1 MSNLRKICFLLLV
14 AALTVCAALAQ
25 QTTGIV
31 KGTLLDDSGASV
43 PAANVTLTGPGSAKT
58 VKTAQTQAD
67 GTYTFTG
74 VVPGQYVMGVTF
86 PGFVTIA
93 KPVTV
98 VAGQTVTASAQLSIQ
113 AEKQSVQVNGE
124 STVTVSV
131 EPDNNATALVIKGED
146 LASLPD
152 DPDDLADALQAL
164 AGPGAGPNG
173 GQIYIDGFSG
183 GQLPPK
189 ESIRE
194 IRINQNP
201 FSAEYDRLGFGR
213 IEILT
218 KPGTDHMHGA
228 FRANDTSSI
237 FDSRNPFENSKPAY
251 SVRNI
256 SYNMG
261 GPLSHRA
268 SYFFDVSQRAI
279 KNNEITLA
287 TYVDPS
293 TYALVPVNTPVVA
306 PTMQY
311 TISPRLDYQ
320 LSTNNTLTVR
330 FEERFNTN
338 KNSGLGGYKLPPGFV
353 TDTSIIPPSDFAY
366 TTSGDAQNLMITETN
381 IVTPKIVNETRFQM
395 TRNWTESQGN
405 NVPSVN
411 VSGEFQTGGNG
422 LGTCGVG
429 AGCMH
434 DRSKH
439 FELQNYTSISHGTHT
454 IRFGARVRREGD
466 QSNNPG
472 SFNGS
477 FSFLGGNEPVLSSA
491 NQPVC
496 SNGAGVLNAGQIV
509 CPANGVVQTT
519 LLNSAQQYIR
529 QLQLTAAGL
538 SETAIQALG
547 GGPSRFTVQAG
558 EPYISYDR
566 WDAGPF
572 IQDDWRAKP
581 NLTISLGLRY
591 EVQTLVTGKGD
602 FAPRFGFAWAPG
614 NAKNGRQKTV
624 IRGGF
629 GIFYDR
635 VSYGDFEQAALNNG
649 HTQLQY
655 AVYDPTFYPNIPCT
669 LSITTNCVSVPLS
682 LGSNATYVVDPKLRA
697 DYSEQGAIG
706 VERQLPRNTRLSTTY
721 TYTHMLH
728 TGQTVPTNTPF
739 PGSFNP
745 LLPLSAT
752 NGVFPFGYNAG
763 NIYEY
768 ESGGKFNQSIV
779 MVGLNTAI
787 NKNISL
793 NVNYSL
799 TYAKDLPGTPSDPY
813 DFMLDYGRSN
823 LDRRHNLSVFG
834 NVTAPLGIK
843 FAPFVTLR
851 SGAPYDVE
859 IGEDIFG
866 DTYTNVRAAYAP
878 SGSACG
884 GDIVCTKYGDFST
897 AVTATNLANM
907 VPRNLLSGPAL
918 VSVNGRIYRVFGF
931 GPRRTGGV
939 DPNAMNGGGG
949 PGGGGPPGGGGG
961 GGGGGGRGGGGGGGA
976 RGGGGMSMGGGGG
989 RGGGRGGGSTM
1000 TEHRFNLTVGVNV
1013 TNILNHFNPSGY
1025 VGNLTS
1031 TYFGLPT
1038 GANTSFGGG
1047 GPGGG
1052 GGAGSSANNRR
1063 LDFSVALNF

>member
-1 MSNLRKICFLLLV
+1 MANLRRICFLLLV
-14 AALTVCAALAQ
+14 AALTFSAALAQ
-25 QTTGIV
+25 QTTGTV

-43 PAANVTLTGPGSAKT
+43 PAANVTLTGPGAAKT

-67 GTYTFTG
+67 GTYTFSG
-74 VVPGQYVMGVTF
+74 LVPGQYTMGVVY
-86 PGFVTIA
+86 PGFATIS

-98 VAGQTVTASAQLSIQ
+98 VAGQTATVTAQLSVQ
-113 AEKQSVQVNGE
+113 AEKQTIEVKGE

-218 KPGTDHMHGA
+218 KPGTDHFHGA
-228 FRANDTSSI
+228 FRANDTDSF
-237 FDSRNPFENSKPAY
+237 FDSRNPFENSKPNY

-256 SYNMG
+256 TYNMG
-261 GPLSHRA
+261 GPINHR
-268 SYFFDVSQRAI
+268 SSFFFDISQRAI
-279 KNNEITLA
+279 TNNAITLA

-311 TISPRLDYQ
+311 NISPRLDYQ
-320 LSTNNTLTVR
+320 LSTNNTLTLR
-330 FEERFNTN
+330 FEDRWNTN
-338 KNSGLGGYKLPPGFV
+338 KNSGLGGYKLPPGFL
-353 TDTSIIPPSDFAY
+353 TDTSIIPPSDFGY
-366 TTSGDAQNLMITETN
+366 TATGDAQNLMITETN
-381 IVTPKIVNETRFQM
+381 IITPKVVNETRFQF
-395 TRNWTESQGN
+395 TRTWTNSAGN
-405 NVPSVN
+405 EIPSVN
-411 VSGEFQTGGNG
+411 VAGEFQTGGNG
-422 LGTCGVG
+422 IGD
-429 AGCMH
+429 MH
-434 DRSKH
+434 DLQKH

-454 IRFGARVRREGD
+454 IRFGARVRRDSD
-466 QSNNPG
+466 QDNNPT
-472 SFNGS
+472 SFNGT
-477 FSFLGGNEPVLSSA
+477 FTFLGGVEPVLSSA
-491 NQPVC
+491 NAIVYD
-496 SNGAGVLNAGQIV
+496 SNGNEE
-509 CPANGVVQTT
+509 TT
-519 LLNSAQQYIR
+519 LLTAAQQYVR

-538 SETAIQALG
+538 PEATIQSLG
-547 GGPSRFTVQAG
+547 GGPSRFTIQAG
-558 EPYISYDR
+558 EPYISYTR
-566 WDAGPF
+566 YDAGPF
-572 IQDDWRAKP
+572 VQDDWRVKP
-581 NLTISLGLRY
+581 NLTLSLGLRY

-602 FAPRFGFAWAPG
+602 FAPRLGFAWAPG
-614 NAKNGRQKTV
+614 NPKNGRQKTV

-635 VSYGDFEQAALNNG
+635 VSYSDFEQAALNNG

-655 AVYDPTFYPNIPCT
+655 EVYDPTFYPNIPP
-669 LSITTNCVSVPLS
+669 LSSLS
-682 LGSNATYVVDPKLRA
+682 LGTNATYIVDPKLRA

-706 VERQLPRNTRLSTTY
+706 IERQLPRNTRLSTTY
-721 TYTHMLH
+721 TYDHSQHLA
-728 TGQTVPTNTPF
+728 QTVPINTPF
-739 PGSFNP
+739 PGTFNP

-752 NGVFPFGYNAG
+752 NGDFPYGYSAG

-779 MVGLNTAI
+779 MVALNTAVTR
-787 NKNISL
+787 NISI
-793 NVNYSL
+793 NANYQL
-799 TYAKDLPGTPSDPY
+799 TYAKDLPSTPSDPY
-813 DFMLDYGRSN
+813 DFMLDWGRSN
-823 LDRRHNLSVFG
+823 LDRRHNLSLFG
-834 NVTAPLGIK
+834 NIIAPLGIRI
-843 FAPFVTLR
+843 APFVTLR

-859 IGEDIFG
+859 IGEDLFG

-878 SGSACG
+878 TGAACG
-884 GDIVCTKYGDFST
+884 GTVVCTKFGDFST
-897 AVTATNLANM
+897 AVSPTNLANL

-918 VSVNGRIYRVFGF
+918 ISVNTRVYRVFGF
-931 GPRRTGGV
+931 GPRRGG
-939 DPNAMNGGGG
+939 NAANGGG
-949 PGGGGPPGGGGG
+949 PDGGGPPGGGGG
-961 GGGGGGRGGGGGGGA
+961 GSGFGGGGGGGRGGGGGGGGA
-976 RGGGGMSMGGGGG
+976 RGGGGMSMGPGGG
-989 RGGGRGGGSTM
+989 RGGRGGGGGTM

-1013 TNILNHFNPSGY
+1013 TNLLNHFNPSGY

-1031 TYFGLPT
+1031 TYFGEPT

-1047 GPGGG
+1047 GIGG

>member
-1 MSNLRKICFLLLV
+1 LLLA
-14 AALTVCAALAQ
+14 AALTIVAALAQ

-43 PAANVTLTGPGSAKT
+43 PAANVTLTGPGTAKT

-67 GTYTFTG
+67 GTYTFSG
-74 VVPGQYVMGVTF
+74 LVPGNYVMGVAY
-86 PGFVTIA
+86 PGFATIA

-98 VAGQTVTASAQLSIQ
+98 TAGQTLTVPVQLSVQ
-113 AEKQSVQVNGE
+113 AEKQTLEVKGE

-201 FSAEYDRLGFGR
+201 FSAEFDRLGFGR

-218 KPGTDHMHGA
+218 KPGSDHVHGSI
-228 FRANDTSSI
+228 RYNDTDSL

-251 SVRNI
+251 SVRNL
-256 SYNMG
+256 SGNVG

-268 SYFFDVSQRAI
+268 SYFLDMSRRSI
-279 KNNEITLA
+279 TNNEITLA

-293 TYALVPVNTPVVA
+293 TYSLIPVNTPVVA
-306 PTMQY
+306 PTVQY
-311 TISPRLDYQ
+311 NVSPRLDYQ

-330 FEERFNTN
+330 FEDRWNSN
-338 KNSGLGGYKLPPGFV
+338 DNSGLGGYKLPPGF
-353 TDTSIIPPSDFAY
+353 TTGTNIIPPSDFAY
-366 TTSGDAQNLMITETN
+366 NTTGDAQNLMITETN
-381 IVTPKIVNETRFQM
+381 IVTPKIVNETRFQF
-395 TRNWTESQGN
+395 TRNWTSSAGN
-405 NVPSVN
+405 EIPSVN

-422 LGTCGVG
+422 LGD
-429 AGCMH
+429 MH
-434 DRSKH
+434 DLGKH

-454 IRFGARVRREGD
+454 IRFGARGRRESD
-466 QSNNPG
+466 QSNNPS
-472 SFNGS
+472 SFNGT
-477 FSFLGGNEPVLSSA
+477 FTFLGGNEPVLSSA
-491 NQPVC
+491 NQ
-496 SNGAGVLNAGQIV
+496 IV
-509 CPANGVVQTT
+509 YNNGVEQTT
-519 LLNSAQQYIR
+519 LLTSAQQYIR

-547 GGPSRFTVQAG
+547 GGPSRFTIQAG
-558 EPYISYDR
+558 EPYISYTR
-566 WDAGPF
+566 YDAGPF
-572 IQDDWRAKP
+572 VQDDWRIKP
-581 NLTISLGLRY
+581 NLTLSLGLRY
-591 EVQTLVTGKGD
+591 EVQTLVSGKGD
-602 FAPRFGFAWAPG
+602 FAPRLGFAWAPG

-624 IRGGF
+624 IRGGG

-655 AVYDPTFYPNIPCT
+655 EVYEPTFYPNIPP
-669 LSITTNCVSVPLS
+669 LSTLS
-682 LGSNATYVVDPKLRA
+682 LGQNATFIVDPKLRA
-697 DYSEQGAIG
+697 DYSMQGAIG

-728 TGQTVPTNTPF
+728 TIQTVPINTPF
-739 PGSFNP
+739 PGTFNP

-752 NGVFPFGYNAG
+752 NGEFPYGYNAG

-779 MVGLNTAI
+779 MVGLNTAVT
-787 NKNISL
+787 KNVSL
-793 NVNYSL
+793 NVNYSA
-799 TYAKDLPGTPSDPY
+799 TWAKDLPSTPSDPY

-823 LDRRHNLSVFG
+823 LDRRNNLSVFG
-834 NVTAPLGIK
+834 NVIAPLGIR
-843 FAPFVTLR
+843 FAPFITLR

-866 DTYTNVRAAYAP
+866 DTNTSVRAAYAP
-878 SGSACG
+878 TGSACG
-884 GDIVCTKYGDFST
+884 GTVVCTKYGDFST
-897 AVTATNLANM
+897 AVTATNLANL

-918 VSVNGRIYRVFGF
+918 ISVNGRIYRVFGF
-931 GPRRTGGV
+931 GPRRGGNAN
-939 DPNAMNGGGG
+939 NAMNG
-949 PGGGGPPGGGGG
+949 PGGGGPDGGGPPGGGGGGFGGG
-961 GGGGGGRGGGGGGGA
+961 GGGGGGRGGGGGGGGGGG
-976 RGGGGMSMGGGGG
+976 RGGGGMSMGP

-1013 TNILNHFNPSGY
+1013 TNILNHFNPTGY

-1031 TYFGLPT
+1031 TYFGQPT

-1047 GPGGG
+1047 GIGG

>member
-1 MSNLRKICFLLLV
+1 MAKLRRICCLLLA
-14 AALTVCAALAQ
+14 AALTIAAALAQ
-25 QTTGIV
+25 QTTGTV
-31 KGTLLDDSGASV
+31 KGVLTDDSGASV
-43 PAANVTLTGPGSAKT
+43 PAANVTLTGPGTAKT

-67 GTYTFTG
+67 GSYTFSG
-74 VVPGQYVMGVTF
+74 LVPGQYTMGVAF
-86 PGFVTIA
+86 PGFVTIS

-98 VAGQTVTASAQLSIQ
+98 AAGQTVNLPAQLSIA
-113 AEKQSVQVNGE
+113 AEKQQVEVKGE

-218 KPGTDHMHGA
+218 KPGTDHFHGA
-228 FRANDTSSI
+228 FRANDTDSF
-237 FDSRNPFENSKPAY
+237 FDSRNPFENSKPNY
-251 SVRNI
+251 QVRNI

-261 GPLSHRA
+261 GPINHR
-268 SYFFDVSQRAI
+268 SSFFFDISQRAI
-279 KNNEITLA
+279 TNNEITLA

-311 TISPRLDYQ
+311 NISPRLDYQ

-330 FEERFNTN
+330 FEDRWNTN

-353 TDTSIIPPSDFAY
+353 TDTTIIPPSDFAY
-366 TTSGDAQNLMITETN
+366 TSTGDAQNVMITETN
-381 IVTPKIVNETRFQM
+381 ILTPKVVNETRFQF
-395 TRNWTESQGN
+395 TRNWTESAGN
-405 NVPSVN
+405 NIPTVN

-422 LGTCGVG
+422 LGTCGEG
-429 AGCMH
+429 TGCMH
-434 DRSKH
+434 DLQKH

-454 IRFGARVRREGD
+454 IRFGARVRRDGD

-477 FSFLGGNEPVLSSA
+477 FTFLGGNEPVLSSA

-496 SNGAGVLNAGQIV
+496 NTGSGVLTGNQIV
-509 CPANGVVQTT
+509 CPTNGSVDTT
-519 LLNSAQQYIR
+519 LLNAAQQYIR

-538 SETAIQALG
+538 PETAIQALG
-547 GGPSRFTVQAG
+547 GGPSRFSIQAG
-558 EPYISYDR
+558 EPYISYTR
-566 WDAGPF
+566 YDAGPF
-572 IQDDWRAKP
+572 VQDDWRVKP
-581 NLTISLGLRY
+581 NLTVSLGLRY

-602 FAPRFGFAWAPG
+602 FAPRLGFAWAPG
-614 NAKNGRQKTV
+614 NPKNGRQKTV
-624 IRGGF
+624 VRGGF

-635 VSYGDFEQAALNNG
+635 VSYSDFEQAALNNG

-655 AVYDPTFYPNIPCT
+655 EVYDPTFYPNIPPT
-669 LSITTNCVSVPLS
+669 SSLS
-682 LGSNATYVVDPKLRA
+682 LGTNATYIVDPKLRA
-697 DYSEQGAIG
+697 DYSEQAAIG
-706 VERQLPRNTRLSTTY
+706 IERQLPRNTRLSTTY
-721 TYTHMLH
+721 TYDHSQHLQ
-728 TGQTVPTNTPF
+728 QTVPINTPF
-739 PGSFNP
+739 PGTFNP

-752 NGVFPFGYNAG
+752 NGVFPYGYNAG

-779 MVGLNTAI
+779 MVALNTAVT
-787 NKNISL
+787 KNISL
-793 NVNYSL
+793 NANYQL
-799 TYAKDLPGTPSDPY
+799 TYAKDLPSTPSDPY

-834 NVTAPLGIK
+834 NIIAPLGIRI
-843 FAPFVTLR
+843 APFVTLR

-859 IGEDIFG
+859 IGEDLFG
-866 DTYTNVRAAYAP
+866 DTYTNVRAAYAAP
-878 SGSACG
+878 GSACG
-884 GDIVCTKYGDFST
+884 GDVVCTKYGDFTT
-897 AVTATNLANM
+897 AVSATNLNL

-918 VSVNGRIYRVFGF
+918 ISVNTRVYRVFGF
-931 GPRRTGGV
+931 GPRRGG
-939 DPNAMNGGGG
+939 NGAT
-949 PGGGGPPGGGGG
+949 PDAGGGPPGGGGG
-961 GGGGGGRGGGGGGGA
+961 GGFGGGGGGRGGGGGGGA
-976 RGGGGMSMGGGGG
+976 RGGGGMSMSQGGRGG
-989 RGGGRGGGSTM
+989 RGGGGGTM
-1000 TEHRFNLTVGVNV
+1000 TEHRFNLTAGVNV
-1013 TNILNHFNPSGY
+1013 TNVLNHFNPSGF

-1031 TYFGLPT
+1031 TYFGEPT

-1047 GPGGG
+1047 GVGG

>member
-1 MSNLRKICFLLLV
+1 MAKLRRICVLLLV
-14 AALTVCAALAQ
+14 AALTIGAALAQ
-25 QTTGIV
+25 QTTGII

-74 VVPGQYVMGVTF
+74 LVPGQYTMGVVY
-86 PGFVTIA
+86 PGFATIA

-98 VAGQTVTASAQLSIQ
+98 VAGQTATLSAQLSVA
-113 AEKQSVQVNGE
+113 AEKQTIEVKGE

-218 KPGTDHMHGA
+218 KPGTDHFHGA
-228 FRANDTSSI
+228 FRANDTNSI
-237 FDSRNPFENSKPAY
+237 FDSRNPFENSKPNY

-256 SYNMG
+256 TYNMG
-261 GPLSHRA
+261 GPINHR
-268 SYFFDVSQRAI
+268 SSFFFDVSQRAI
-279 KNNEITLA
+279 TNNEITLA

-293 TYALVPVNTPVVA
+293 SYALIPVNTPVVA

-311 TISPRLDYQ
+311 NVSPRLDYQ

-330 FEERFNTN
+330 FEERWNTN
-338 KNSGLGGYKLPPGFV
+338 KNSGLGGYKLPPGFA

-366 TTSGDAQNLMITETN
+366 TSTGDAQNLMVTETN
-381 IVTPKIVNETRFQM
+381 IVTPKVVNETRFQM
-395 TRNWTESQGN
+395 TRNWSESMGN
-405 NVPSVN
+405 NIPSIN
-411 VSGEFQTGGNG
+411 VAGEFQTGGNG
-422 LGTCGVG
+422 LGTCGEG

-454 IRFGARVRREGD
+454 IRFGARIRREGD

-477 FSFLGGNEPVLSSA
+477 FSFLGGNEPVLNSA
-491 NQPVC
+491 NQIVYN
-496 SNGAGVLNAGQIV
+496 SSGVE
-509 CPANGVVQTT
+509 QTT
-519 LLNSAQQYIR
+519 LLTSAQQYIR

-547 GGPSRFTVQAG
+547 GGPSRFSIQAG

-591 EVQTLVTGKGD
+591 EVQKLVTGKGD

-614 NAKNGRQKTV
+614 NSKNGRQKTV

-629 GIFYDR
+629 GIFFDR

-649 HTQLQY
+649 HTQLEYQ
-655 AVYDPTFYPNIPCT
+655 VYDPTFYPNIPP
-669 LSITTNCVSVPLS
+669 LSSLS
-682 LGSNATYVVDPKLRA
+682 LGSNATYIVDPKLRA
-697 DYSEQGAIG
+697 DYSEQGALG
-706 VERQLPRNTRLSTTY
+706 VERQLPRNTRISATY
-721 TYTHMLH
+721 TYDHSQHLQ
-728 TGQTVPTNTPF
+728 QTIPINTPF
-739 PGSFNP
+739 PGTFNP

-752 NGVFPFGYNAG
+752 NGDFPLGYNAG
-763 NIYEY
+763 NVFEY

-779 MVGLNTAI
+779 WSVSTRRSPRISRSTPTTSSRTPKICRVRPAILTISCSTTA
-787 NKNISL
+787 
-793 NVNYSL
+793 
-799 TYAKDLPGTPSDPY
+799 
-813 DFMLDYGRSN
+813 
-823 LDRRHNLSVFG
+823 
-834 NVTAPLGIK
+834 
-843 FAPFVTLR
+843 
-851 SGAPYDVE
+851 
-859 IGEDIFG
+859 
-866 DTYTNVRAAYAP
+866 
-878 SGSACG
+878 
-884 GDIVCTKYGDFST
+884 
-897 AVTATNLANM
+897 
-907 VPRNLLSGPAL
+907 
-918 VSVNGRIYRVFGF
+918 GRIW
-931 GPRRTGGV
+931 
-939 DPNAMNGGGG
+939 
-949 PGGGGPPGGGGG
+949 
-961 GGGGGGRGGGGGGGA
+961 
-976 RGGGGMSMGGGGG
+976 
-989 RGGGRGGGSTM
+989 
-1000 TEHRFNLTVGVNV
+1000 
-1013 TNILNHFNPSGY
+1013 I
-1025 VGNLTS
+1025 
-1031 TYFGLPT
+1031 
-1038 GANTSFGGG
+1038 
-1047 GPGGG
+1047 
-1052 GGAGSSANNRR
+1052 AGII
-1063 LDFSVALNF
+1063 